1 MKRMRKRWLSLYVE
15 NNRGVL
21 AKIAGLFAGKAY
33 NLESL
38 TVGTTEDET
47 VSRITIGLNGDDETF
62 EQIKKQLNRLVE
74 IIKVIDMTGIEIH
87 TRELLY
93 IKIKDCG
100 KEEKEEVFRMAQA
113 YHLDPVQYNLK
124 DIVLESVNTDKKND
138 EIVNKF
144 KIFENIE
151 IVRGGSVAIEL

>member
-1 MKRMRKRWLSLYVE
+1 MKKRWLSLYVE

-47 VSRITIGLNGDDETF
+47 VSRITICLKGDDETF

-74 IIKVIDMTGIEIH
+74 IIKVIDLTGIEIH
-87 TRELLY
+87 TSEILY
-93 IKIKDCG
+93 IKLKNCS
-100 KEEKEEVFRMAQA
+100 KEEKEEVFRMAQV
-113 YHLDPVQYNLK
+113 YKLDPVQYNME
-124 DIVLESVNTDKKND
+124 DIVLESVNTDKKNN
-138 EIVNKF
+138 EIIDKF
-144 KIFENIE
+144 RIFKNME